1 MQDID
6 SLFFPHPSALIGR
19 EREIDAAIAA
29 LNATPFESRVLYLY
43 GEGGVGKT
51 SLLHTIR
58 DLARKKDVA
67 GCPFLCAHMID
78 LQDVRFNQAII
89 FMIALRDQL
98 LHVGVAAQHF
108 SGFDEALRVYRN
120 VVGVDSNAESEHF
133 QQIEGVF
140 LECYRAVAAAQRVLI
155 EIDTFERLDIAISE
169 IERFNFR
176 ASRRLDLWLAQI
188 ASRLPNTIIIIAGRP
203 RAAQLRLLQEIL
215 GDKLIA
221 LEIGSLS
228 ADQSALFVKQA
239 TPELTDWS
247 DVLHRASSGRPIV
260 LLIAIACVRAGML
273 DPNELITEGDGY
285 PDNSARLT
293 VALLKLIVD
302 EIAVRHPEW
311 SYLLT
316 RALYL
321 RKGLDI
327 DLLRHLA
334 AGENPHDLAGIEH
347 AYTSFVQLPII
358 KWIGDRV
365 ITLHDELYD
374 LLFGKLGQLKDACT
388 WYEATIA
395 YLDAQLASPDLT
407 GETVDLYR
415 TSLRQGLQAERLF
428 YRMCIDT
435 DPLAGYQDYRE
446 ITVSAIRNH
455 AHDFDA
461 MLRSEMARFYD
472 DHTAWGAY
480 YRNQIARSGLSWER
494 MIYEE
499 QVRWVYRCT
508 FTHIEG
514 ENRYLRALQTVDAI
528 RRDYAAIIAGDP
540 LARCDLV
547 VAELQVKL
555 YHPDYD
561 SRAEEIQQ
569 EYAQVVAEMERLLAQ
584 EAQAEDTDRLA
595 ASRSKHLTLLLSLA
609 YAGWGYHARVWQHLP
624 AAIARY
630 KRALTYQNDLGSEID
645 MDRGLTLNNCGNAL
659 ALQGEIERGMAY
671 VDGAL
676 RIYRQM
682 NARHSVGVSLNTRAR
697 ILLQLNLAH
706 EALEAVTDAR
716 VIFLDMSSRRN
727 LALAAQNE
735 GQVRRWL
742 AYSQRRER
750 ERSEAEYERAFIRY
764 EEALSLFEGL
774 GSGELT
780 RKIEFLQST
789 GCAHRSRGFARLQR
803 KEPWHDEMDHARRYL
818 QQALDLC
825 PSDRY
830 NQWPIIP
837 ALLEDI
843 AVTYVNEDNYAEAL
857 RYLDLA
863 RAAVPTIYRIDD
875 GIGINDTLETREQ
888 KIYWLRLGQIELQ
901 YALCRFGQRKLPS
914 WGARMVRA
922 CACLLAYSPRA
933 PQIQALRYLARREMR
948 AIGDVDILEIQR
960 QEAYWSARRLNLT
973 GEPFTEIDQL
983 FKEVIEDIELGIPA
997 DDLL

>member
-1 MQDID
+1 MDDPD

-19 EREIDAAIAA
+19 EREIGAAVTMLDAP
-29 LNATPFESRVLYLY
+29 PFGTRVLYLY

-51 SLLHTIR
+51 SLLYTIR
-58 DLARKKDVA
+58 EIAREKSAA
-67 GCPFLCAHMID
+67 GQPILRAHVID

-98 LHVGVAAQHF
+98 IRAGVVAQRF
-108 SGFDEALRVYRN
+108 GAFDDALRVYRN

-133 QQIEGVF
+133 QRIEGVF
-140 LECYRAVAAAQRVLI
+140 LDCYRAVAAEQRVLI

-176 ASRRLDLWLAQI
+176 ANRRLDLWLAQI
-188 ASRLPNTIIIIAGRP
+188 AGRLPNTIIVIAGRQ
-203 RAAQLRLLQEIL
+203 RAAQLTMLREAL
-215 GDKLIA
+215 GDKLVA
-221 LEIGSLS
+221 LEIGALS
-228 ADQSALFVKQA
+228 AEQSAQFVAQA
-239 TPELTDWS
+239 TPELADWS
-247 DVLHRASSGRPIV
+247 EVLHRASSGRPIV
-260 LLIAIACVRAGML
+260 LLIAIACVRAGKL
-273 DPNELITEGDGY
+273 DPSDLLTEGDGY

-293 VALLKLIVD
+293 AALLKLIVD
-302 EIAVRHPEW
+302 EIAVSHPEW

-327 DLLRHLA
+327 GLLRHLA
-334 AGENPHDLAGIEH
+334 AGENPHDLARIEH
-347 AYTSFVQLPII
+347 AYTSFGRLPIT

-374 LLFGKLGQLKDACT
+374 LLFGKLGQLKDACV

-395 YLDAQLASPDLT
+395 YLDVQIASPDLA
-407 GETVDLYR
+407 GEAADLYHI
-415 TSLRQGLQAERLF
+415 SLRQGLQVERLF

-461 MLRSEMARFYD
+461 MLRSELARFYD
-472 DHTAWGAY
+472 DHTAWGVY
-480 YRNQIARSGLSWER
+480 YRSQIARSGLSWER

-514 ENRYLRALQTVDAI
+514 ENRYVRALQTADAI
-528 RRDYAAIIAGDP
+528 RADYAVIIDGNP

-547 VAELQVKL
+547 VSELEAKL
-555 YHPDYD
+555 YHADYD
-561 SRAEEIQQ
+561 DRTEEIQQ
-569 EYAQVVAEMERLLAQ
+569 EYAEVVAELERLLAKEVQ
-584 EAQAEDTDRLA
+584 SGEENRLA
-595 ASRSKHLTLLLSLA
+595 ASQRKHITLLLSIA
-609 YAGWGYHARVWQHLP
+609 YNSWGYHARVWQHLP

-630 KRALTYQNDLGSEID
+630 KTALVYQRDLGDEIALQHA
-645 MDRGLTLNNCGNAL
+645 LTLNNCGYAL
-659 ALQGEIERGMAY
+659 ALQGDLERGLAY

-676 RIYRQM
+676 RIYRRL
-682 NARHSVGVSLNTRAR
+682 NALHSIGASLNTRAR
-697 ILLQLNLAH
+697 ILLQLNRAH
-706 EALEAVTDAR
+706 EALEVVTEAR
-716 VIFLDMSSRRN
+716 EIFLDMASRRN

-735 GQVRRWL
+735 GNVRRWL
-742 AYSQRRER
+742 AYRQRRDR
-750 ERSEAEYERAFIRY
+750 GRSEEEYRRAISRY
-764 EEALSLFEGL
+764 EEALALFEGL

-780 RKIEFLQST
+780 RKIEFLQNL
-789 GCAHRSRGFARLQR
+789 GCTHRSRGFARLQR
-803 KEPWHDEMDHARRYL
+803 KEPWQDEMDHARRYL

-830 NQWPIIP
+830 NVWPIVP

-843 AVTYVNEDNYAEAL
+843 AVTYVNEGNHAEAL
-857 RYLDLA
+857 GYLAQA
-863 RAAVPTIYRIDD
+863 RAAVPAIYRIDD

-901 YALCRFGQRKLPS
+901 YALCRFGEGKLQS

-922 CACLLAYSPRA
+922 CACLLAYAPRA
-933 PQIQALRYLARREMR
+933 PQLHALRYLARREMR
-948 AIGDVDILEIQR
+948 AIGDVNILEAQR
-960 QEAYWSARRLNLT
+960 LEAYWSARRLNLT
-973 GEPFTEIDQL
+973 GEPFAEIDQL
-983 FKEVIEDIELGIPA
+983 FREVIEDIDLGIPP